1 MPLDELEQWL
11 QARAE
16 RRPIAIAML
25 DGYVT
30 AIVAGPVSV
39 SPPNWICP
47 LLAIDADAFNH
58 GSMPEFAAISAV
70 VQRTTR
76 SATFFR
82 PHALTRALALLMP
95 L

>member
-16 RRPIAIAML
+16 RRPIATCIPML

-30 AIVAGPVSV
+30 AIVAGPVSI

-47 LLAIDADAFNH
+47 LLAIDVGLNLTAFDP
-58 GSMPEFAAISAV
+58 GRVE
-70 VQRTTR
+70 
-76 SATFFR
+76 TFFV
-82 PHALTRALALLMP
+82 PQ
-95 L
+95 